1 MQNLYH
7 LTTWSGNV
15 FGFSFSLQPGTLIAL
30 GMSLYAFCAFF
41 SAPILGRMSDRYGR
55 KRPLL
60 LSVIGTCAAYVI
72 LIFTQS
78 YWLYLFSRVVNGLT
92 GGNISI
98 LQAIL
103 ADISKTPEE
112 RNKNFGL
119 L

>member
-1 MQNLYH
+1 MQTLYS
-7 LTTWSGNV
+7 LSTWSGKI
-15 FGFSFSLQPGTLIAL
+15 FGFSLSLEPGTMIAL

-41 SAPILGRMSDRYGR
+41 SAPILGRLSDRYGR
-55 KRPLL
+55 KKPLL
-60 LSVIGTCAAYVI
+60 FSVAGTCIAYVI
-72 LIFTQS
+72 LVVSQS
-78 YWLYLFSRVVNGLT
+78 YWLYLFSRMVNGLT

-103 ADISKTPEE
+103 ADLSKTPEE